1 MPTIPAR
8 QPYQP
13 PLKVRA
19 CYMLSQR
26 AHHETDLKG
35 FPALAAVDSQPL
47 SGGASFMPI
56 TPSEILQW
64 CTLCRVGWCQWLTQ
78 TVCARWGGMYPE
90 RERYIYIYLYMYT
103 YIYMYI
109 CMIHMYS
116 KLTTLQ
122 PWSKFVAKLN
132 AAICAVRLAS
142 FGRWS
147 CQVSKSIARHLLMIR
162 QDVKTIEEYWRPL
175 ESMVQCWI
183 HFWAHM

>member
-90 RERYIYIYLYMYT
+90 RERDIYIFIYVYIYIYVYMYDT
-103 YIYMYI
+103 YVFQTYHTSALEQV
-109 CMIHMYS
+109 CCKAQCRHMCCPFGIVWPL
-116 KLTTLQ
+116 KL
-122 PWSKFVAKLN
+122 P
-132 AAICAVRLAS
+132 S
-142 FGRWS
+142 FQINS
-147 CQVSKSIARHLLMIR
+147 
-162 QDVKTIEEYWRPL
+162 
-175 ESMVQCWI
+175 
-183 HFWAHM
+183 

>member
-78 TVCARWGGMYPE
+78 TVCARWGGMYQRE
-90 RERYIYIYLYMYT
+90 RERYIYIYLCIHT
-103 YIYMYI
+103 HTHIYI
-109 CMIHMYS
+109 CVYVWYICIPNLPHFS
-116 KLTTLQ
+116 LGASLLQ
-122 PWSKFVAKLN
+122 SSMPPYVLSVWHRLAAEVAKFPN
-132 AAICAVRLAS
+132 
-142 FGRWS
+142 
-147 CQVSKSIARHLLMIR
+147 Q
-162 QDVKTIEEYWRPL
+162 
-175 ESMVQCWI
+175 
-183 HFWAHM
+183 